1 MTFTEK
7 AKAFNHLVIA
17 WQSDTE
23 KVRVAFQEQVRICQ
37 TLPVEHPQLELATDQ
52 LHEYSHLL
60 KFKLNNPPKYK

>member
-7 AKAFNHLVIA
+7 AKGFNQLVIE
-17 WQSDTE
+17 WQAETE
-23 KVRVAFQEQVRICQ
+23 KVRVAFQEQIRICQ
-37 TLPVEHPQLELATDQ
+37 RLPVEHPQLELETNK